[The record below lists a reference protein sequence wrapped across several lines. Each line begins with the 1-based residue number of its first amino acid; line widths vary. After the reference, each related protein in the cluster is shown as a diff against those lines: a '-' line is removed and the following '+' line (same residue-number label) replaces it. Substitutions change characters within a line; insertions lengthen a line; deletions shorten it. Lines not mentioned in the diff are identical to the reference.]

1 MKILAFGDLHGNKSA
16 LKRLKVKAKGV
27 DIIVSSGDITWFGK
41 NFDLILKE
49 LNNFGKTVLLIH
61 GNHEDGNEM
70 KKRISKF
77 DFIEFIHNGSYRLGN
92 YVFFGYGGGGFSKT
106 EKVLE
111 RVIKKFK
118 RTLKKRDRV
127 VFVSHAPPIN
137 TKCDF
142 IPGHGHAGSYSVR
155 KFVEVIKPIYNING
169 HLHETFSKRDKIGNT
184 IIINPG
190 PEGKLL
196 KI

>member
-1 MKILAFGDLHGNKSA
+1 MEKI
-16 LKRLKVKAKGV
+16 
-27 DIIVSSGDITWFGK
+27 
-41 NFDLILKE
+41 
-49 LNNFGKTVLLIH
+49 
-61 GNHEDGNEM
+61 
-70 KKRISKF
+70 
-77 DFIEFIHNGSYRLGN
+77 
-92 YVFFGYGGGGFSKT
+92 
-106 EKVLE
+106 
-111 RVIKKFK
+111 IKKFK
-118 RTLKKRDRV
+118 KTLKKGDKV

>member
-16 LKRLKVKAKGV
+16 LKRLKVKAKGA
-27 DIIVSSGDITWFGK
+27 DIVVSSGDITWFGK
-41 NFDLILKE
+41 DFDLILKE
-49 LNNFGKTVLLIH
+49 LNKFGKTVLLIH
-61 GNHEDGNEM
+61 GNHETMDEM
-70 KKRISKF
+70 KRRISKF
-77 DFIEFIHNGSYRLGN
+77 DFIEFIHSGSYRLGN

-111 RVIKKFK
+111 KIIKKFK
-118 RTLKKRDRV
+118 KTLKKGDKV

-142 IPGHGHAGSYSVR
+142 IPGHGHAGSDSVR
-155 KFVEVIKPIYNING
+155 KFIEIIKPWYNING
-169 HLHETFSKRDKIGNT
+169 HIHETFSRRDKIGDT
-184 IIINPG
+184 IVINPG

-196 KI
+196 RI